1 MYQAR
6 GVIDTLIVSENLS
19 RSVGCI
25 FVVQVYLG
33 GGIAYW
39 VRLMSRVVLNVVLN
53 VGWRMSISA

>member
-1 MYQAR
+1 MNVSIKFIMYQAR

-33 GGIAYW
+33 GGIAY
-39 VRLMSRVVLNVVLN
+39 
-53 VGWRMSISA
+53 